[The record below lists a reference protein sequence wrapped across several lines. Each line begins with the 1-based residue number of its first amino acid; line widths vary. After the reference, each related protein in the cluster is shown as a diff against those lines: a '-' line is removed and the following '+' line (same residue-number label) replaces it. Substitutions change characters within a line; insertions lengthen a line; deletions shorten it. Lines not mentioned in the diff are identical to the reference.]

1 MKAKVSVL
9 NEVRRCKL
17 MLSFALTCAVG
28 GMFSVARGEGPSQI
42 KVSDYLPGAGSCVL
56 DSIEEL
62 RVKVNMAKMSGAV
75 VLAAA
80 TSADDVSVAL
90 NRGAVFLTGGQVS
103 GSQFSGITATE
114 STARGEDMTEAF
126 PYRWLV
132 EGPYFAY
139 MGTGIPQVAGGLL
152 KVNRDKIRANGGK
165 AVDLVMLGDSI
176 SHFWP
181 VNGPTSWATL
191 DGNWSVFDFG
201 GGSDRVQDTLY
212 VAKWGYLDGYAAKH
226 VSIMVGVNN
235 LRDGATAEAIAG
247 GISSLIGIVRTK
259 QPNAKILLHAV
270 LPYDAAGSTV
280 RTKVAALNALLK
292 PLADGTTVVWVDMT
306 DDFINADGTFK
317 SGMIRSDNI
326 HPDEGGYAV
335 WLGRLQQYLQQ

>member
-1 MKAKVSVL
+1 MPIAEL
-9 NEVRRCKL
+9 ITPNQVRLLPQSTDAIENMR
-17 MLSFALTCAVG
+17 CAVNTAKAANT
-28 GMFSVARGEGPSQI
+28 VAI
-42 KVSDYLPGAGSCVL
+42 
-56 DSIEEL
+56 
-62 RVKVNMAKMSGAV
+62 
-75 VLAAA
+75 AAA
-80 TSADDVSVAL
+80 TGESNAAVAL
-90 NRGAVFLTGGQVS
+90 NRGLIFLS
-103 GSQFSGITATE
+103 NGSTIQTKDFPASITKTE
-114 STARGEDMTEAF
+114 STERGNDMTEAF
-126 PYRWLV
+126 PYRLLV
-132 EGPYFAY
+132 EGPYFGY
-139 MGTGIPQVAGGLL
+139 MNTGIPQVAGGLL

-212 VAKWGYLDGYAAKH
+212 VAKWGYLDGYAAKY

-270 LPYDAAGSTV
+270 LPYDAAGSAA
-280 RTKVAALNALLK
+280 RTKVQALNALLQ

-335 WLGRLQQYLQQ
+335 WLGRLEQILQQ